1 MRGRKSGPGWKPET
15 LIPAIVAFFLR
26 TYGGMDGRKEIHKLL
41 NEHVLNPA
49 WKVHLPHLERLPEEG
64 INTSASNQLW
74 KNVERTHKQLIRTMH
89 SL

>member
-26 TYGGMDGRKEIHKLL
+26 TYGGLVGRKEVYRLL
-41 NEHVLNPA
+41 NERVVDPA
-49 WKVHLPHLERLPEEG
+49 RQGNVARLERLLEDG
-64 INTSASNQLW
+64 LSTSASNQLW
-74 KNVERTHKQLIRTMH
+74 KNVERAHKQLIRTMH